1 MDLGV
6 TAHLIAGPKRV
17 VIADEDA
24 DIRALVS
31 IAVRRAGLEVVAEE
45 SDGVAALEA
54 VRRLQPD
61 LAILDV
67 SMPAMSGLE
76 VCRSVRAE
84 SSLDGVR
91 LVLLSAGAE
100 DRSRSIGLAAGAD
113 DYLIKPFSP
122 KMLATALAEMMG
134 LTEMIGHVE

>member
-6 TAHLIAGPKRV
+6 TAHLIARPKRV
-17 VIADEDA
+17 VIADDDA
-24 DIRALVS
+24 DIRVLVS

-45 SDGVAALEA
+45 SDGVAALDS

-76 VCRSVRAE
+76 VCRSVRADLA
-84 SSLDGVR
+84 LDRVR

-100 DRSRSIGLAAGAD
+100 DRARSIGLAAGAD

-122 KMLATALAEMMG
+122 KALAIALAEMMG
-134 LTEMIGHVE
+134 LSEMIGRVE

>member
-17 VIADEDA
+17 VIADDDA

-45 SDGVAALEA
+45 SDGVAALDA

-100 DRSRSIGLAAGAD
+100 DRARSIGLAAGAD
-113 DYLIKPFSP
+113 NYLIKPFSP

>member
-17 VIADEDA
+17 VIADDDA

-45 SDGVAALEA
+45 SDGVAALDA

-113 DYLIKPFSP
+113 NYLIKPFSP

>member
-1 MDLGV
+1 MDLGM
-6 TAHLIAGPKRV
+6 TAHLIAGPKRA
-17 VIADEDA
+17 VIADDDA

-45 SDGVAALEA
+45 SDGVAALDA

-113 DYLIKPFSP
+113 NYLIKPFSP

>member
-6 TAHLIAGPKRV
+6 TAHLIAMPKRV
-17 VIADEDA
+17 VIADDDA

-100 DRSRSIGLAAGAD
+100 DRARSIGLAAGAD

>member
-6 TAHLIAGPKRV
+6 TADMIVRPKRV
-17 VIADEDA
+17 VIADDDA

-31 IAVRRAGLEVVAEE
+31 IAVRRAGLEVVAQE

-91 LVLLSAGAE
+91 LMLLSAGAE
-100 DRSRSIGLAAGAD
+100 DRARSIGLAAGAD

>member
-6 TAHLIAGPKRV
+6 TAHLIAGPKRA
-17 VIADEDA
+17 VIADDDA

-122 KMLATALAEMMG
+122 KVLATALAEMMG

>member
-17 VIADEDA
+17 VIADDDA

-45 SDGVAALEA
+45 SDGVAALDA

>member
-6 TAHLIAGPKRV
+6 TADMIARPKRV
-17 VIADEDA
+17 VIADDDA

-31 IAVRRAGLEVVAEE
+31 IAVRRAGLEVVAQE
-45 SDGVAALEA
+45 SDGVAALDS

-91 LVLLSAGAE
+91 LMLLSAGAE
-100 DRSRSIGLAAGAD
+100 DRARSIGLAAGAN

>member
-6 TAHLIAGPKRV
+6 TAHPVARPKRV
-17 VIADEDA
+17 VIADDDA
-24 DIRALVS
+24 DIRVLVS
-31 IAVRRAGLEVVAEE
+31 IAVRRAGLEVVAEA
-45 SDGVAALEA
+45 SDGLAALDS

-76 VCRSVRAE
+76 VCRSVRADL
-84 SSLDGVR
+84 SLDRVR

-100 DRSRSIGLAAGAD
+100 DRARSIGLAAGAD

-122 KMLATALAEMMG
+122 KVLATALAEMMG
-134 LTEMIGHVE
+134 LTEMIGSVE

>member
-6 TAHLIAGPKRV
+6 TAHLIAGPKRA
-17 VIADEDA
+17 VIADDDA

>member
-6 TAHLIAGPKRV
+6 TAHLIARPKRV
-17 VIADEDA
+17 VIADDDA
-24 DIRALVS
+24 DIRVLVS

-45 SDGVAALEA
+45 SDGVAALDA

>member
-6 TAHLIAGPKRV
+6 TAHLIAGPKRA
-17 VIADEDA
+17 VIADDDA

-113 DYLIKPFSP
+113 NYLIKPFSP